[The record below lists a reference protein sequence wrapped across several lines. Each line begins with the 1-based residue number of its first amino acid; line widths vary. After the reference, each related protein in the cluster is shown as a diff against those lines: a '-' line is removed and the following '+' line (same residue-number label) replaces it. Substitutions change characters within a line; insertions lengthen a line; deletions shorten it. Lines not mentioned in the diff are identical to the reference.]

1 MNGPLRKLNLSVK
14 MMFKLFSHKSFDI
27 SCFVSTFSN
36 VIYEML
42 FEIIRSLPFHWI
54 FWNICGSMLLVWG
67 FLNVAGR
74 VSQMFCVS
82 LWSVNTRLDMN
93 DMGVRIVQSLFLKC
107 TPKSPQCPECWVF
120 SVFPVLVPVP
130 SCVRQQRLGMNEVS
144 GAFRDWAVLRSA
156 DM

>member
-1 MNGPLRKLNLSVK
+1 MLPVE
-14 MMFKLFSHKSFDI
+14 SHKCS
-27 SCFVSTFSN
+27 
-36 VIYEML
+36 
-42 FEIIRSLPFHWI
+42 
-54 FWNICGSMLLVWG
+54 
-67 FLNVAGR
+67 
-74 VSQMFCVS
+74 VS

-144 GAFRDWAVLRSA
+144 GAFRDWAVLRTA
-156 DM
+156 DMLPMCDNVLNGEYKIYLKKHNLHGEAHNFAYQVSKVLYNNHSAKIFTEKPPNFKWPQLV